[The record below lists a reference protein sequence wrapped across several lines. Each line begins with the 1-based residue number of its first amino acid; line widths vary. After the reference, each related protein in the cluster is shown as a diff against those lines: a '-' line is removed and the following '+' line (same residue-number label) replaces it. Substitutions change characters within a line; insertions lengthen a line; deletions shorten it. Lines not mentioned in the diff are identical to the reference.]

1 MTPVSSYDTQ
11 CLARLNDKEALRLT
25 ISCLI
30 NAQLYRLYPFPSKP
44 LLPRNGTHGH
54 YGHKSQAERKLL
66 SRRNGVLTL
75 DRAVVNPDSCGDG
88 SSMGERS

>member
-1 MTPVSSYDTQ
+1 MSSYDMQ

-54 YGHKSQAERKLL
+54 YGHKSQAERKLF
-66 SRRNGVLTL
+66 SSRNGVLTL
-75 DRAVVNPDSCGDG
+75 DLAAVGPDSCRD
-88 SSMGERS
+88 